1 MDQAAGNG
9 LTLND
14 LERIEEAAHRSQSL
28 PPESV
33 LRLTAALREALQIK
47 VNAWGFC
54 PKCHTNLNPDDLEV
68 TVDSEVR
75 KCQD

>member
-1 MDQAAGNG
+1 MNQAAGNG
-9 LTLND
+9 LTLKD

-33 LRLTAALREALQIK
+33 LQLTAALREALQIK
-47 VNAWGFC
+47 VNACGFC
-54 PKCHTNLNPDDLEV
+54 PKCHSNLNPDNLEDI
-68 TVDSEVR
+68 VDCEVR

>member
-1 MDQAAGNG
+1 MNKAAGNG
-9 LTLND
+9 LTLKD
-14 LERIEEAAHRSQSL
+14 LERIEEAAHRSHSL

-47 VNAWGFC
+47 VNACGFC
-54 PKCHTNLNPDDLEV
+54 PKCHTKLNPDDLEV